1 MRLIGVVGSGSTTV
15 YAPLLVYEN
24 HESLAKEEQLV
35 IINDKKRFIK
45 YLGVLRRV
53 HRYEPFLDP
62 RKRTSY
68 VDNPTLV
75 DHGVMPHTSAWI
87 TLIGSIQNKMLS
99 DVQLPPNPGSYVY
112 VIESPE
118 DLDLRI
124 SVKESIVVGKHKY
137 SGIEIPL
144 DVSAIPLHTVVVG
157 ATGTGKSRLVKALVD
172 EIINKTNYSVI
183 IFDHTGMDYVP
194 YYEGHTVQ
202 ASKIVLDPLLITDL
216 ILERTDLERRTYEP
230 YVLTATLA
238 YMIQTCKYPES
249 STELQ
254 QSSLSSFMKN
264 TQDRYVSQQRDLF
277 EQLGEVDT
285 EKLMQKAAAMGM
297 RWDKDEFKDLISKTV
312 SYMRGKESARLR
324 LSIAFD
330 IRLGN
335 SFFDML
341 SERTTLP
348 RAVVSKVLKEK
359 LVVVDLSSEDILV
372 RKYIVSAII
381 SELWKIIESKREV
394 INVVAVVDEAHNYA
408 CRFCGEPHKAISRVA
423 REGRKWGFGLV
434 LATQRMI
441 DIDPEIR
448 GNINTVFF
456 SKLQT
461 PSDFNEISA
470 YMDLGGLTEASL
482 AVLSKRE
489 FFVAGLMNTLRVP
502 ILLKVREVPSPGTT
516 T

>member
-1 MRLIGVVGSGSTTV
+1 MKLIGVIGSGSTTV
-15 YAPLLVYEN
+15 YAPLLVYES

-35 IINDKKRFIK
+35 IVDDKKRSMK

-87 TLIGSIQNKMLS
+87 TLIGSIQSKVLS

-112 VIESPE
+112 IIEGPE
-118 DLDLRI
+118 DLDLHI

-137 SGIEIPL
+137 SGIEVPL
-144 DVSAIPLHTVVVG
+144 DASAIPLHISIVG

-183 IFDHTGMDYVP
+183 IFDHTGMDYAP
-194 YYEGHTVQ
+194 YYRDYVIQ
-202 ASKIVLDPLLITDL
+202 ASSIVLDPLLITDL
-216 ILERTDLERRTYEP
+216 ILERTDLDRRTYEQYILP
-230 YVLTATLA
+230 ATLA
-238 YMIQTCKYPES
+238 YMVQTCKYSES
-249 STELQ
+249 IANPQ
-254 QSSLSSFMKN
+254 QSLSSFVKN
-264 TQDRYVSQQRDLF
+264 SRDKYTFQQRDLL
-277 EQLGEVDT
+277 EQLGEIDT
-285 EKLMQKAAAMGM
+285 EVLMQRVAAMSIE
-297 RWDKDEFKDLISKTV
+297 WDRKKFRNLASSIVT
-312 SYMRGKESARLR
+312 YMKGKESARLR
-324 LSIAFD
+324 LSIAID
-330 IRLGN
+330 IKLGD
-335 SFFDML
+335 SFFNML
-341 SERTTLP
+341 SRRNILP
-348 RAVVSKVLKEK
+348 KAIIEKVLRER
-359 LVVVDLSSEDILV
+359 LVVIDLSSEDILV

-381 SELWKIIESKREV
+381 SELWRIIESKREV

-423 REGRKWGFGLV
+423 REGRKWGFGLI

-448 GNINTVFF
+448 GNINTIFF

-470 YMDLGGLTEASL
+470 YMDLGGLTDASL
-482 AVLSKRE
+482 AALNRRE

-502 ILLKVREVPSPGTT
+502 ILLKVREVPSPGTAT
-516 T
+516 